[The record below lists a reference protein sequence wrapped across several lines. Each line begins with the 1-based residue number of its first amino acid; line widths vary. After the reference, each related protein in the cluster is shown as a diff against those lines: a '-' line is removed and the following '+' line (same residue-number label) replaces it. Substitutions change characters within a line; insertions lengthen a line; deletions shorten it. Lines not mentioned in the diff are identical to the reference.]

1 MNRLFTSVTLALM
14 IVSNAWADPQ
24 PPGTIELLDVELSQW
39 ETWMGVPHE
48 TVQGL
53 PAGTYQSSNVHAGT
67 PMGLNN
73 DVKGVFTMI
82 EEDGQP
88 VLKIT
93 GEIYGGLTTKASFSD
108 YHLSVMFRWGE
119 KKWEPRLDKKRDSG
133 LLYHCYG
140 KHGAFWKTWKAC
152 LEFQVQ
158 ETDLGDFIPLA
169 GPKARMRG
177 TLVNGK
183 WLRYDPNSDT
193 VHLAEGYTSASAEPD
208 APHGQWNHLELYV
221 LGDRAVHVVNGQVV
235 MVLTDAID
243 GNGQPLTS
251 GKIQIQ
257 SEAAECYYKD
267 MRLTPIDTAALPP
280 EIAAVLVPD
289 ATQ

>member
-1 MNRLFTSVTLALM
+1 MIRKAICFGLTLM
-14 IVSNAWADPQ
+14 IASHAWAEPQ
-24 PPGTIELLDVELSQW
+24 LPGTIELFDAELSQW
-39 ETWMGVPHE
+39 EIWMGVPHE

-53 PAGTYQSSNVHAGT
+53 PEGTYQSGNVHAGT

-82 EEDGQP
+82 EEDGEP

-93 GEIYGGLTTKASFSD
+93 GEIYGGLTTNASFAD
-108 YHLSVMFRWGE
+108 YHLSVMFRWGDQ
-119 KKWEPRLDKKRDSG
+119 KWEPRLNKKRDSG

-177 TLVNGK
+177 TLINGK

-193 VHLAEGYTSASAEPD
+193 VHVAGGYTSASAEPD

-235 MVLTDAID
+235 MVLFDAID
-243 GNGQPLTS
+243 GKGQPLTS
-251 GKIQIQ
+251 GQIQIQ
-257 SEAAECYYKD
+257 SEAAECYYKA
-267 MRLTPIDTAALPP
+267 MRLTPIHAESLPP
-280 EIAAVLVPD
+280 QIAAVLVP
-289 ATQ
+289 APAQ